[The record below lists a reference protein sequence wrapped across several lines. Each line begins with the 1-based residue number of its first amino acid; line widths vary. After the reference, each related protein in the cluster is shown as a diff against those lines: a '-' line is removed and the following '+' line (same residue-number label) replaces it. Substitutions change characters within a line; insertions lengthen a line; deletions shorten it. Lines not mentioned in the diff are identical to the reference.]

1 MVNFIIASH
10 GEFASGIKMSGQMI
24 FGDQENVEVIT
35 FMPNEGP
42 DDLHQKFV
50 DAINRFE
57 GGNDSQVLFLV
68 DLWGGSPF
76 NQANL
81 IVAEHPDNM
90 AMIAGLNLPMLIE
103 AYSARFTQEKAADI
117 AKALVPVAREGVR
130 SIPEAEVANT
140 SAKKAGADSMQGL
153 KKGKLKI
160 NLARIDTRL
169 LHGQVATAWTP
180 DSKANRIIVV
190 SDNVAK
196 DEMRKNLIIQAA
208 PNGINANVIPV
219 DKMIEIMKDD
229 RMGGVE
235 AFLLFENPQDA
246 LRAVEGGVPLTSI
259 NVGSMAHSTGKT
271 MVNKVL
277 SMDKAD
283 VETFKKMSDLGVK
296 FDVRKVPSDSKADLY
311 SLIKKADVK

>member
-24 FGDQENVEVIT
+24 FGDQENVEVVT

-57 GGNDSQVLFLV
+57 GGDDSQVLFLV

-103 AYSARFTQEKAADI
+103 AYSARFTQDNAAEI
-117 AKALVPVAREGVR
+117 AKSLVPMAREGVK
-130 SIPEAEVANT
+130 SIPEAENMTSSAQKT
-140 SAKKAGADSMQGL
+140 SADTNQGL
-153 KKGKLKI
+153 KKGKMKI

-196 DEMRKNLIIQAA
+196 DDMRKNLIIQAA

-246 LRAVEGGVPLTSI
+246 LRAVEGGVPLDSI

-277 SMDKAD
+277 SMDQAD
-283 VETFKKMSDLGVK
+283 VATFEKLSGLGVK
-296 FDVRKVPSDSKADLY
+296 FDVRKVPSDSKADLFN
-311 SLIKKADVK
+311 LIQKANVK